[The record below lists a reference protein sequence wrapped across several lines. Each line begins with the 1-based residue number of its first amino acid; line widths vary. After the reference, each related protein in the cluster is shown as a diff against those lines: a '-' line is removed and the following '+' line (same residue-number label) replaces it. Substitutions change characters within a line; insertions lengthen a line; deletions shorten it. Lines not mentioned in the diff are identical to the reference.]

1 MKKFCVNLD
10 DWYMFIY
17 QSDFFTIKFLV
28 LKLYVKG
35 VNFSI
40 CFLSIINVSR
50 ETIKILIEA
59 FEKYEIKL

>member
-10 DWYMFIY
+10 DWYIFIY
-17 QSDFFTIKFLV
+17 QSVFFTIKFLV

-40 CFLSIINVSR
+40 CFLLIINVSR
-50 ETIKILIEA
+50 ET
-59 FEKYEIKL
+59 FTYMF

>member
-1 MKKFCVNLD
+1 
-10 DWYMFIY
+10 MFIY

-40 CFLSIINVSR
+40 CFLLIINVSR
-50 ETIKILIEA
+50 ETIKILIVVFA
-59 FEKYEIKL
+59 KYKIRFKNKI

>member
-50 ETIKILIEA
+50 ETFRCML
-59 FEKYEIKL
+59 

>member
-1 MKKFCVNLD
+1 MKKICVNLD

-40 CFLSIINVSR
+40 CFLLIINVSR
-50 ETIKILIEA
+50 ET
-59 FEKYEIKL
+59 FTYMF